1 MLDRGRIRRTH
12 DLGGRCGEG
21 DVRIKSSHTHNFV
34 DAGVGRKYLA
44 VYSDNVAYFKK
55 KSLRK
60 RIVLHEFYHHLV
72 YSEVVSSDGE
82 EKKAK
87 EYAKKISAELS
98 GSFEQEIST
107 DLEELQA
114 NIREI
119 FDNLESVISEAKT
132 LRKDF
137 NELETSLRAG
147 LSDEENYKTNSEHIQ
162 DGKRQE
168 REEEKQ
174 DLRNR

>member
-1 MLDRGRIRRTH
+1 
-12 DLGGRCGEG
+12 
-21 DVRIKSSHTHNFV
+21 
-34 DAGVGRKYLA
+34 
-44 VYSDNVAYFKK
+44 
-55 KSLRK
+55 
-60 RIVLHEFYHHLV
+60 VLHEFYHHLV